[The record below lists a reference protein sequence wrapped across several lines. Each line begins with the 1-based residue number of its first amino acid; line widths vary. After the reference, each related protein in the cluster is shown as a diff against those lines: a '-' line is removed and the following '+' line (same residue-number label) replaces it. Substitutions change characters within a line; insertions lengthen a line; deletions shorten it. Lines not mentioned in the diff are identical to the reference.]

1 MEKSSQKN
9 LDSTAMYLG
18 TAVKF
23 ISTDRSYNGIKMIKM
38 IMMIMMIMAAVT
50 TSSMITSTD
59 LRMESS

>member
-9 LDSTAMYLG
+9 LDSTAMHLG
-18 TAVKF
+18 TAVRF

>member
-18 TAVKF
+18 TAVRF
-23 ISTDRSYNGIKMIKM
+23 ISTDRSYNGIK
-38 IMMIMMIMAAVT
+38 MIMMIMAAVT